1 MKLQTKI
8 QLPLILLIAVVV
20 GTNSYISYNSSAK
33 ALRET
38 LIESMAGEAKGLA
51 RAISEKV
58 VTVIGDTVRIAQRPD
73 VINFYDENISD
84 KAVGETFSKLLQD
97 VVKDY
102 SGFDRVAI
110 LDTKGIIVSSSA
122 PTSIGQNFSDRE
134 YVKASLQGQT
144 FLSQPM
150 LSRVSGAG
158 VVISSTPVK
167 RGNEIVGILYCSIPL
182 DMLNKA
188 SVQPIKIGKEGHAYV
203 LTASGLAAIHPNKD
217 WLFNETLSSLPILK
231 EFASTTTDGP
241 KEFIN
246 AAGKHVISYHAKDKL
261 SGLTA
266 VVQAEYDDVFSGL
279 TDIRNGAL
287 IVAGISILA
296 AALLFFILLRPLLR
310 AINAGV
316 AFAQRVAVGDLSS
329 TLDITRKDELG
340 QLAEALREIPASLKR
355 VVAEYQKLEKN
366 IEVGNLD
373 AQGDAE
379 SFSGEFGSLIQG
391 TNSIL
396 KRFLMVTESIPSP
409 VIMTDKELKIRY
421 MNDVARQISSNDYK
435 GKTCDNLFRFENF
448 GTSDCAATYALQRR
462 EAKTMETK
470 AAPKGTDMEVRYTVI
485 PMLDAQGQVVSI
497 LQLFIDLTDIKK
509 KQYLIIDVAN
519 TALGIADRVAAA
531 SEELSAQVD
540 QINNGVEIQRDRVG
554 STVAAMEEMNSTVM
568 EVARNSGQASEQAE
582 ATRNKASEG
591 EKLVGKVISAIK
603 EVNSVAL
610 ELQGNMQD
618 LGKQAEA
625 IGNIM
630 NVISDIADQTNLLAL
645 NAAIEAARAGD
656 AGRGFAVVADEVRKL
671 AEKTMTATTEVGS
684 SIRAIQASATA
695 NIQRVGEASKSVA
708 VATELAGTS
717 GVALGEIVS
726 LASTNSAFITSIA
739 TAAEQQSATS
749 EEINHSIE
757 EINKIADE
765 TAESMSESATAV
777 RDLSQTALELK
788 NTLEK
793 LHT

>member
-1 MKLQTKI
+1 
-8 QLPLILLIAVVV
+8 
-20 GTNSYISYNSSAK
+20 
-33 ALRET
+33 
-38 LIESMAGEAKGLA
+38 
-51 RAISEKV
+51 
-58 VTVIGDTVRIAQRPD
+58 
-73 VINFYDENISD
+73 
-84 KAVGETFSKLLQD
+84 
-97 VVKDY
+97 
-102 SGFDRVAI
+102 
-110 LDTKGIIVSSSA
+110 
-122 PTSIGQNFSDRE
+122 
-134 YVKASLQGQT
+134 
-144 FLSQPM
+144 
-150 LSRVSGAG
+150 
-158 VVISSTPVK
+158 
-167 RGNEIVGILYCSIPL
+167 
-182 DMLNKA
+182 
-188 SVQPIKIGKEGHAYV
+188 
-203 LTASGLAAIHPNKD
+203 
-217 WLFNETLSSLPILK
+217 
-231 EFASTTTDGP
+231 
-241 KEFIN
+241 
-246 AAGKHVISYHAKDKL
+246 
-261 SGLTA
+261 
-266 VVQAEYDDVFSGL
+266 
-279 TDIRNGAL
+279 
-287 IVAGISILA
+287 
-296 AALLFFILLRPLLR
+296 
-310 AINAGV
+310 V